1 MYIAEFRGQP
11 AYRGNLLFNL
21 HDLLFNV
28 HCNIKLFIVLDFY
41 YNCPIKQ
48 LWTQWLFVTKY
59 S

>member
-48 LWTQWLFVTKY
+48 L
-59 S
+59 